1 MRPLALGQAPHSMTN
16 RLYAKRHPLTRTPS
30 PPTSAIS
37 ARHPGRPLLGRGVR
51 TRRMLRQGP
60 HGVSCRISRSNWP
73 HVLCFRQME
82 FLCSFKIWIKEFCHN
97 PRFEN
102 YQLSRFRGLELLPAA
117 AARRRRQLKYCQM
130 LDRAQ
135 ELRFFDPENP
145 GSAAPARR
153 RRVPTRAGG
162 QIPQLSQYVWQLMNP
177 FVECCRDHAQSS
189 QMGASM
195 GVDITGAPPSA
206 CPDLLKVPC
215 ATTR

>member
-1 MRPLALGQAPHSMTN
+1 MRLTPAAVTYAAVAGSVCCQSPCGTRTHRGLRQCTIPCHTLGLPPPTGRERHLLCPPRMVMRPPV
-16 RLYAKRHPLTRTPS
+16 RL
-30 PPTSAIS
+30 
-37 ARHPGRPLLGRGVR
+37 
-51 TRRMLRQGP
+51 Q
-60 HGVSCRISRSNWP
+60 C
-73 HVLCFRQME
+73 
-82 FLCSFKIWIKEFCHN
+82 
-97 PRFEN
+97 
-102 YQLSRFRGLELLPAA
+102 ELLPAVRAA
-117 AARRRRQLKYCQM
+117 AARRRRQLKYCQI

-215 ATTR
+215 AATSI